1 MATNGPFPLE
11 DNVFSTYINRSIP
24 YLDTNKVRLGIAAAN
39 ITNAK
44 AQLLLWNPLFANSQN
59 PAVRTSA
66 ITADKTNLRKDI
78 ETQLRTIYDDIPESA
93 LTETDR
99 LTLTLKKRD
108 TTPTPRPKIT
118 TQPFAEMQP
127 IGGGEIKVTVR
138 VQNDGSRA
146 SIHPDADCIEM
157 AYRIAGSPPASPE
170 ECEHT
175 VTYTKAIHTL
185 SFGVAEEGKRLYA
198 YFRWKNDTDDAK
210 SGPWGTLVQVIIA

>member
-1 MATNGPFPLE
+1 MSNKGAFPIE
-11 DNVFSTYINRSIP
+11 DNAFSTYIVRCIP
-24 YLDTNKVRLGIAAAN
+24 YLDVNKARLNVSNPN
-39 ITNAK
+39 INNAK
-44 AQLLLWNPLFANSQN
+44 DQLVIWNPLFADSQN

-66 ITADKTNLRKDI
+66 ITADKTNLRAEI

-99 LTLTLKKRD
+99 LTLGLKKRD
-108 TTPTPRPKIT
+108 STPTPRPKIT
-118 TQPFAEMQP
+118 TQPFVEMQP
-127 IGGGEIKVTVR
+127 VGGGEIKVTAR
-138 VQNDGSRA
+138 VQGDASRA
-146 SIHPDADCIEM
+146 SMHPDADCIEM

>member
-78 ETQLRTIYDDIPESA
+78 ETQLRTIYDDIPESV

-108 TTPTPRPKIT
+108 VTPTPRPKIT
-118 TQPFAEMQP
+118 TSPFVEMQP
-127 IGGGEIKVTVR
+127 MGGAEIKITAR
-138 VQNDGSRA
+138 VQNDGGRA
-146 SIHPDADCIEM
+146 SMQTDSDSIEM
-157 AYRIAGSPPASPE
+157 AYRIGGVAPVTPD
-170 ECEHT
+170 ECEVHI
-175 VTYTKAIHTL
+175 TYTKAIHTL
-185 SFGVAEEGKRLYA
+185 SFMVADEGKRLYA

-210 SGPWGTLVQVIIA
+210 SGPWCSLVQVIIA